1 MVTINFNPHYSDSH
15 CDIRKMPFKKENK
28 DKKGTK
34 TKKEIKKKAKVD
46 KGRIEIMFFV
56 YETRKS

>member
-1 MVTINFNPHYSDSH
+1 
-15 CDIRKMPFKKENK
+15 MPFKKENK